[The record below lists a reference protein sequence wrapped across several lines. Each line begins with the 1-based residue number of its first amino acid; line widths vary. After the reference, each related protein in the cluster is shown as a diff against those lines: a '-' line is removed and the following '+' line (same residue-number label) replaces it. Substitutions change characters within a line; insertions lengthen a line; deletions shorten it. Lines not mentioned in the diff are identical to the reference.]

1 MARDLATTLAW
12 AETGTRLC
20 VSAITGLSEEEYG
33 AASALP
39 GWTRKHLVAHLAA
52 NAEAVGNLIHWA
64 RTGERTP
71 MYGSPQERAEGI
83 ERGSRLGAGELSRW
97 FTESAATLATAMAAL
112 PDEAWRTQV
121 VTAQGRTVPA
131 SEVPWMRSRE
141 VMVHAVDLA
150 TGLTFADLPDGF
162 LLALRE
168 DVLAKRGLDAVPG
181 VEGSLADVT
190 AYLAGR
196 PTTGVTAVG
205 GGLPPTLPPWL

>member
-12 AETGTRLC
+12 VETGTRLC
-20 VSAITGLSEEEYG
+20 VSAITGLSEKEYG

-71 MYGSPQERAEGI
+71 MYDSPQERAEGI
-83 ERGSRLGAGELSRW
+83 ERGARLGADELSRW
-97 FTESAATLATAMAAL
+97 FAESAAALSTAMAAL
-112 PDEAWRTQV
+112 PDEAWRVQV

-196 PTTGVTAVG
+196 PATGVTAVG